1 MKKCNVNFVSQYAY
15 IDNNNNYIH
24 ILDYIQNKNNYVH
37 ERICCK
43 NNHELIC
50 VNGKKNK
57 PHFRHKNTDDVGG
70 CPMTEWHIEWQSNFP
85 AIEVEFIKI
94 NECQIK
100 TRRTDVLLNESSVI
114 EFQHSFISKEEV
126 DNRNHDY
133 NLHNKHIIWVIDGNK
148 NIIVNELKYC
158 NRVYLE
164 FTSELWKYESFDNCD
179 YIYIDIQ
186 DKIYKIVPK
195 LIKSNMIDVQ
205 QPLLKQKFID
215 SLLNKTNIFIETNP
229 YQCRLFIKQ
238 QGAGNGKTYGI
249 IKMLESEE
257 FLHYKY
263 FIYVSKQHSAVHVIY
278 NEFKDQ
284 IQRGNL
290 PYLQLEDEPKLANKK
305 YIIKYRNLKT
315 NILCQIIIGTI
326 DSLMYAIG
334 DKNHK
339 ELELFEGLV
348 NSIIDNYIE
357 TITSC
362 GTIKYGSLT
371 PKLHKE
377 TLLIKDEEQDL
388 TIPYAKAIIQIMRNR
403 YIDVYIV
410 GDKLQSISYETNAF
424 TYLLENEFP
433 YIEKIVYTFTNI
445 CHRFNHPKLVNFVNS
460 MIPFQKY
467 NLPEIQP
474 YNKDEDK
481 TNDSSIEPLVIF
493 EGDNAIYANNK
504 NENKLNTEIDIIMKY
519 YEKEVNMYKRTPED
533 FLIVTPFT
541 QSNPLVDALQLS
553 INIFWKNIYDDDE
566 FKRYAIFHKS
576 EQGSS
581 INLNES
587 ANSTRIVSIHSSKGD
602 GRKVVFVIGLNE
614 AGLNRFS
621 GTSDS
626 LIYDSLF
633 HVAITRMKEKLYVR
647 YINNSDNISHKL
659 QKYLHDSGFEDS
671 SIKPNIVIYDK
682 INYSDIKTT
691 LNTSRYFLLFEELI
705 MSNINLQRLDENED
719 EKKIIDTSHHNI
731 RYASIVINLYLDII
745 RNEKM
750 SNVTDTKKQIMAI
763 LYDISK
769 QGITETNNWKG
780 YNNLL
785 KENFIP
791 ILKISDKGREY
802 KKYFDIIMQMSNAV
816 LIKIKNIITSNGKN
830 IDILCPIEC
839 IILYYMIQ
847 TSKNG
852 IRTKFHIS
860 ELYNIIDIYNKS
872 FDKTI
877 SIKDHDK
884 CLCKDCFDY
893 DKSSTK
899 QSINNTLESYIYT
912 HFEKMNKISNNYE
925 QFCLLYPSVNWLVD
939 HTINF
944 DGKTPEFKISKH
956 FSLIGYDDNTAFVA
970 YVKPQFNSLNYNITI
985 MDAIFDTFIV
995 KHVKK
1000 NETTENYRRFANK
1013 KVICVVFST
1022 DLSEPYY
1029 IQWTDNDTTN
1039 NKDVI
1044 DENSDVI
1051 LNNIKQSIISK
1062 YTIDC
1067 KMVYNFY
1074 KYWRKNCP
1082 EEISKPL
1089 DIINYIIQQFNI
1101 VKASNIHPIKG
1112 QTPNFITEFLNNIKF
1127 KLENVQDKKEQKIL
1141 LKNYDNKEHFMEY
1154 IKQRIIDAIDRYFK
1168 KADSLDTD
1176 SLDTDSDTGFVSD

>member
-1 MKKCNVNFVSQYAY
+1 MKKCNINFTSQYAY
-15 IDNNNNYIH
+15 LNHNEYIC
-24 ILDYIQNKNNYVH
+24 ILDYIQNKDNCNNKP
-37 ERICCK
+37 ICCK
-43 NNHELIC
+43 NNHDLIC

-70 CPMTEWHIEWQSNFP
+70 CPMTEWHNEWQSNFP
-85 AIEVEFIKI
+85 VIEIEFNKK
-94 NECQIK
+94 CDLQIK
-100 TRRTDVLLNESSVI
+100 NRRTDVLLNELSVI

-126 DNRNHDY
+126 DNRIHDY
-133 NLHNKHIIWVIDGNK
+133 NLHNKKIIWVIDGNK
-148 NIIVNELKYC
+148 NIAVNELKYC

-164 FTSELWKYESFDNCD
+164 FSSELWKFESFINCN

-186 DKIYKIVPK
+186 DKIYKIIPN

-205 QPLLKQKFID
+205 QPLLKQTFID
-215 SLLNKTNIFIETNP
+215 SLINNNDTFIDVEP

-284 IQRGNL
+284 IKRGNL
-290 PYLQLEDEPKLANKK
+290 PYLKLEDEPKLINKK
-305 YIIKYRNLKT
+305 YIIKYCNLKT
-315 NILCQIIIGTI
+315 NAICQIIIGTI

-334 DKNHK
+334 DKKHN

-348 NSIIDNYIE
+348 NSIIDNHIE

-362 GTIKYGSLT
+362 GTIKYGSLN

-410 GDKLQSISYETNAF
+410 GDKLQSISYENNAF
-424 TYLLENEFP
+424 TYLLTNEFP
-433 YIEKIVYTFTNI
+433 YIEKIVYKFTNI
-445 CHRFNHPKLVNFVNS
+445 CHRFNHPKLVNFVNY

-474 YNKDEDK
+474 YNKEH
-481 TNDSSIEPLVIF
+481 DSSLEPLIIF
-493 EGDNAIYANNK
+493 EGNNIYSDNK
-504 NENKLNTEIDIIMKY
+504 DENKLNTEIDIIMKY
-519 YEKEVNMYKRTPED
+519 YEKEVNIFKRMPED

-587 ANSTRIVSIHSSKGD
+587 TNSTRIVSIHSSKGD

-647 YINNSDNISHKL
+647 YINNGDDISNKF
-659 QKYLHDSGFEDS
+659 QKYLHESGFEDS
-671 SIKPNIVIYDK
+671 NIKPNIVIYDK
-682 INYSDIKTT
+682 IKYSDIKTN
-691 LNTSRYFLLFEELI
+691 LNTSNIFQIFEEQI
-705 MSNINLQRLDENED
+705 ISKINLQRLDENED

-731 RYASIVINLYLDII
+731 RYASILINLYLDII
-745 RNEKM
+745 RNEKI
-750 SNVTDTKKQIMAI
+750 NNNTDTKKQIMAI
-763 LYDISK
+763 LYGISN

-785 KENFIP
+785 KEKFIP
-791 ILKISDKGREY
+791 ILKISDKGRDY
-802 KKYFDIIMQMSNAV
+802 KKYFNIIMQISNSV
-816 LIKIKNIITSNGKN
+816 LIKINTIIKSNGKN
-830 IDILCPIEC
+830 IDSLCPMEC

-847 TSKNG
+847 TSQNG
-852 IRTKFHIS
+852 MHTKFHIS

-877 SIKDHDK
+877 KDHDK
-884 CLCKDCFDY
+884 CSCKECFDS
-893 DKSSTK
+893 DKSILK
-899 QSINNTLESYIYT
+899 QNNNALESYIYT
-912 HFEKMNKISNNYE
+912 HFEKMNKISNNYT
-925 QFCLLYPSVNWLVD
+925 QFCLLYPSINWLID

-944 DGKTPEFKISKH
+944 DGKTTEFVISKQ
-956 FSLIGYDDNTAFVA
+956 FTLIGYDNNTVVIA

-995 KHVKK
+995 KHVKQK
-1000 NETTENYRRFANK
+1000 DNSENYCKFANK

-1022 DLSEPYY
+1022 DLSEPFY
-1029 IQWTDNDTTN
+1029 IQWQDNN
-1039 NKDVI
+1039 NNDMI
-1044 DENSDVI
+1044 DI
-1051 LNNIKQSIISK
+1051 NNETISHSIKQTIISK

-1089 DIINYIIQQFNI
+1089 DIINHIIQNFNI

-1127 KLENVQDKKEQKIL
+1127 KIENAQDKKEQKVFL
-1141 LKNYDNKEHFMEY
+1141 RNYDNKEYFMDC
-1154 IKQRIIDAIDRYFK
+1154 IKQRIMDAIDRYFNIT
-1168 KADSLDTD
+1168 DSSDTD
-1176 SLDTDSDTGFVSD
+1176 SSDTDSSDTDSDTGFISD

>member
-1 MKKCNVNFVSQYAY
+1 MKKCNINFISQYAY
-15 IDNNNNYIH
+15 LNNNEYVY
-24 ILDYIQNKNNYVH
+24 ILDYIQNKDNYNNKP
-37 ERICCK
+37 ICCK

-57 PHFRHKNTDDVGG
+57 PHFRHKNADDVGG
-70 CPMTEWHIEWQSNFP
+70 CPMTEWHNEWQSNFP
-85 AIEVEFIKI
+85 VIEIEFNKK
-94 NECQIK
+94 CDLQIK
-100 TRRTDVLLNESSVI
+100 NRRTDVLLNELSVI

-126 DNRNHDY
+126 DNRIHDY
-133 NLHNKHIIWVIDGNK
+133 NLHNKKIIWVIDGNK
-148 NIIVNELKYC
+148 NITVNELKYC

-164 FTSELWKYESFDNCD
+164 FSTDLWKFESFINCD

-186 DKIYKIVPK
+186 DKIYKITPK

-205 QPLLKQKFID
+205 QPLLKQMFID
-215 SLLNKTNIFIETNP
+215 SLINNKDIFIDVEP
-229 YQCRLFIKQ
+229 YQCKLFIKQ

-290 PYLQLEDEPKLANKK
+290 PYLKLEDEPKLVNKK
-305 YIIKYRNLKT
+305 YIIKYCNLKT
-315 NILCQIIIGTI
+315 NTICQIIIGTI
-326 DSLMYAIG
+326 DSLIYAIG

-348 NSIIDNYIE
+348 NSIIDNHIE

-362 GTIKYGSLT
+362 GTIKYGSLN

-388 TIPYAKAIIQIMRNR
+388 TIPYAKAIVQIMRNR

-410 GDKLQSISYETNAF
+410 GDKLQSISYENNAF
-424 TYLLENEFP
+424 TYLLTNEFP
-433 YIEKIVYTFTNI
+433 YIEKIVYDFTNI

-474 YNKDEDK
+474 YNKNEDK

-519 YEKEVNMYKRTPED
+519 YEKEVNLYKRMPED

-633 HVAITRMKEKLYVR
+633 HVAITRMKEKLYIR
-647 YINNSDNISHKL
+647 YINNGDDISNKL
-659 QKYLHDSGFEDS
+659 QKYLHESGFEDS
-671 SIKPNIVIYDK
+671 TIKPNIVIYDK
-682 INYSDIKTT
+682 IKYSDIKTS
-691 LNTSRYFLLFEELI
+691 LNTSNNFQIFEEQI
-705 MSNINLQRLDENED
+705 ISKINLQRLDENED

-731 RYASIVINLYLDII
+731 RYASILINLYLDII
-745 RNEKM
+745 RNEKI
-750 SNVTDTKKQIMAI
+750 SNNTDTKKQIMAV
-763 LYDISK
+763 LYGICN

-785 KENFIP
+785 KEKFIP
-791 ILKISDKGREY
+791 ILKISDKGRDY
-802 KKYFDIIMQMSNAV
+802 KKYFNIIIQISNSV
-816 LIKIKNIITSNGKN
+816 LIKINTVIKSNGKN
-830 IDILCPIEC
+830 IDILCPMEC

-847 TSKNG
+847 TSQNG
-852 IRTKFHIS
+852 MHTKFHIS

-877 SIKDHDK
+877 KDHDK
-884 CLCKDCFDY
+884 CLCKECFDT
-893 DKSSTK
+893 DKSIK
-899 QSINNTLESYIYT
+899 QNNNTLESYIYT
-912 HFEKMNKISNNYE
+912 HFEKMNKISNNYT
-925 QFCLLYPSVNWLVD
+925 QFCLLYPSINWLID

-944 DGKTPEFKISKH
+944 DGKTTEFNISKQ
-956 FSLIGYDDNTAFVA
+956 FTLIGYDNDTVVIA

-985 MDAIFDTFIV
+985 MDSIFDTFIV
-995 KHVKK
+995 KHVKQK
-1000 NETTENYRRFANK
+1000 DNTDNYYKFSNK
-1013 KVICVVFST
+1013 KVVCVVFST
-1022 DLSEPYY
+1022 DLTEPFY
-1029 IQWTDNDTTN
+1029 IQWQDNN
-1039 NKDVI
+1039 NNDII
-1044 DENSDVI
+1044 DINDNIISH
-1051 LNNIKQSIISK
+1051 NIKQSIISK

-1089 DIINYIIQQFNI
+1089 DIINHIIQNFNI
-1101 VKASNIHPIKG
+1101 VKASNVHPIKG

-1127 KLENVQDKKEQKIL
+1127 KIENSQDKKEQKAI
-1141 LKNYDNKEHFMEY
+1141 LKNYDNKEYFMEY
-1154 IKQRIIDAIDRYFK
+1154 IKQRIIDAIERYFNII
-1168 KADSLDTD
+1168 DSSDID
-1176 SLDTDSDTGFVSD
+1176 SSDIDSDTGFISD